1 MFSETFV
8 QAGAAAPLRREGL
21 GQEEE
26 LLEGEG
32 RPGEQEVRG
41 VQRRS
46 GGLED
51 RLPGP
56 ALHLAGV
63 SRARSRWATACGEKL
78 LF

>member
-1 MFSETFV
+1 MVSETFL

-26 LLEGEG
+26 LVEGEG
-32 RPGEQEVRG
+32 RPSEQEVRG

-51 RLPGP
+51 GLPGA

-63 SRARSRWATACGEKL
+63 SRARGRGAADCGE
-78 LF
+78 